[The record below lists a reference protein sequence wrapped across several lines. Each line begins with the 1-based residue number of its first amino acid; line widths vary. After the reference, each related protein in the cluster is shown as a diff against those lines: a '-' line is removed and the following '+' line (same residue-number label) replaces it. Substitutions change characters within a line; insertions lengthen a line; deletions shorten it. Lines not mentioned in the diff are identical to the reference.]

1 LVYPTEEDKKKWKMY
16 PIEVITIAKEKV
28 GNVITQSVV
37 ALAIATRMNN
47 IDRDLVFETMIETV
61 PKKAVE
67 INKKAFELGYQAAE
81 EVLAKAGE
89 A

>member
-1 LVYPTEEDKKKWKMY
+1 MF

-47 IDRDLVFETMIETV
+47 IDKDLVFNAMIETV
-61 PKKAVE
+61 PSKAVE
-67 INKKAFELGYQAAE
+67 INKKAFELGYQEAD
-81 EVLAKAGE
+81 EVLAKYS
-89 A
+89 

>member
-1 LVYPTEEDKKKWKMY
+1 MY

-47 IDRDLVFETMIETV
+47 IDKDLVFNTMIKTV
-61 PKKAVE
+61 PAKAVE
-67 INKKAFELGYQAAE
+67 INKKAFELGYEEAERILAAE
-81 EVLAKAGE
+81 A
-89 A
+89 